1 MGLTLHPHSHSH
13 GHSHGKK
20 KKKVEVDCEKLLV
33 NSEDIQRSNGYQSY
47 GSLPSQP
54 ASSHTEGH
62 SHKDNINV
70 KAAFVHVVGDLLQ
83 SIGVFVAALIIYFK
97 VCLFHSRE
105 SHFLFVLLLYIPS
118 QRLWS
123 WRDGH
128 FTEPHFFLGNFE
140 QAVNQYFV
148 HILLLVT
155 DNNPS

>member
-1 MGLTLHPHSHSH
+1 MGLTLHPHSHSHGHSHRRKRKVDLILIKKFPNFPSFSMGLTLHPHSHSH

-97 VCLFHSRE
+97 VCLFID
-105 SHFLFVLLLYIPS
+105 LKK
-118 QRLWS
+118 Q
-123 WRDGH
+123 G
-128 FTEPHFFLGNFE
+128 FF
-140 QAVNQYFV
+140 
-148 HILLLVT
+148 
-155 DNNPS
+155 